1 MPRPQLSQFADPAEF
16 AVAIEAW
23 HVKLHDLANEVDRL
37 AEEMWGVQ
45 DAGDLCYNLMDLGV
59 IAEDTTAEE
68 AARATYR
75 KISLT

>member
-1 MPRPQLSQFADPAEF
+1 MPRPVLSQFPTSAEF

-37 AEEMWGVQ
+37 AEEMWGEQ
-45 DAGDLCYNLMDLGV
+45 GAGDLCYNLMDLGV

-68 AARATYR
+68 AATATYR
-75 KISLT
+75 KIAQA